1 MACLSVPPSVKVASN
16 VTASTGTLSASQPSP
31 SFLSCH
37 GGRGDTAV
45 AGLVY
50 FGERLIGGGDTDSY
64 ATQ

>member
-1 MACLSVPPSVKVASN
+1 MSL
-16 VTASTGTLSASQPSP
+16 ASTGTLSASQPSP

-50 FGERLIGGGDTDSY
+50 FEGLIGSGDTDSY

>member
-1 MACLSVPPSVKVASN
+1 MSL
-16 VTASTGTLSASQPSP
+16 ASTGTLSASQPSP